1 MSNWKPIELSTES
14 DTVTIIKTTK
24 HCLNSDLMV
33 GDKLIYKNNSELT
46 ATIHDL
52 TDDGFVLIDVIVLGK
67 KELAKHTV
75 REIDL
80 LFDRERTEPIV
91 FSEPWSELL

>member
-1 MSNWKPIELSTES
+1 MSNWKPIEVGAIGKRF
-14 DTVTIIKTTK
+14 TVKATK
-24 HCLNSDLMV
+24 HCLNSGLMV
-33 GDKLIYKNNSELT
+33 GDKLTYKNNSSLT

-52 TDDGFVLIDVIVLGK
+52 TDDGFVILNVVVLGK
-67 KELAKHTV
+67 KELAKHTA

-80 LFDRERTEPIV
+80 LFNRERTEPIV

>member
-1 MSNWKPIELSTES
+1 MSNWKPLEI
-14 DTVTIIKTTK
+14 
-24 HCLNSDLMV
+24 
-33 GDKLIYKNNSELT
+33 GDKLKYKNNSELT

-52 TDDGFVLIDVIVLGK
+52 TDDGFVILNVIVLGK

-80 LFDRERTEPIV
+80 LFNRERT
-91 FSEPWSELL
+91 